1 MRTPAAIAQWPSVH
15 LEGRVPVTSVSS
27 PSKEALTR
35 EVFMSS
41 GFLLLHLFLWSFSTS
56 ISNAPSELPTD
67 FPSNIVIQP
76 ELRATVVRLWSGSPT
91 FRAQCLKIG
100 AHDRYR
106 VAVVLEPALTLN
118 RNNCRAQCVMRI
130 YTSGFVSARVS
141 LPSSRDLEELIPHE
155 LEHVV
160 EHIDG
165 VDVRRDVRRHGTGTY
180 DAGRGRIE
188 TVRATR
194 AGRQARAEL
203 EADTRTVTLLTRR

>member
-56 ISNAPSELPTD
+56 ISNAPTELPIG
-67 FPSNIVIQP
+67 FPSNIIVQP
-76 ELRATVVRLWSGSPT
+76 ELRAAVVRLWSGSPT

-100 AHDRYR
+100 ERPRYR
-106 VAVVLEPALTLN
+106 VALVLDAAISLD
-118 RNNCRAQCVMRI
+118 RNKCRAQCVMRV
-130 YTSGFVSARVS
+130 YSSGFVIARVS
-141 LPSSRDLEELIPHE
+141 LPDSRDLDELIPHE
-155 LEHVV
+155 FEHVV
-160 EHIDG
+160 EHIEG
-165 VDVRRDVRRHGTGTY
+165 VDVRRDLFRHGTGTY
-180 DAGRGRIE
+180 DTGRGRIE
-188 TVRATR
+188 TLRATR

-203 EADTRTVTLLTRR
+203 AADTRVVTLLTRR